1 MFTHHLHMN
10 ALSNIIHNSPK
21 VGTAQTSINWWVDT
35 RNLVYPYNGIVFHHK
50 KGMEYWYTLQHKWTF
65 KTVCTVKESG
75 HKRSHIVRPH
85 VYDMFRVVKSP
96 EWGSGLVVARDR
108 GRGGG
113 DCQWDFSVEWWK
125 CFQMS
130 GVGCVNSVNTLR
142 TTELY
147 IFKRWTF
154 WYMNYMAVKLPL
166 KNKPAIKE
174 ISVKSELRDF
184 QRCWIYKCGKDWK

>member
-1 MFTHHLHMN
+1 M
-10 ALSNIIHNSPK
+10 
-21 VGTAQTSINWWVDT
+21 D
-35 RNLVYPYNGIVFHHK
+35 
-50 KGMEYWYTLQHKWTF
+50 LQNCMH
-65 KTVCTVKESG
+65 S
-75 HKRSHIVRPH
+75 KRSQSQEITYCTTPCLWHVQSGQIPRVRQRLSSCQGP
-85 VYDMFRVVKSP
+85 
-96 EWGSGLVVARDR
+96 GAAG
-108 GRGGG
+108 GGGG

-174 ISVKSELRDF
+174 ISVKSELRAFPEVLNLQVWEGLEIDKIEWRWWWGSYPASLGPLVHWSEF
-184 QRCWIYKCGKDWK
+184 LYLS